1 MLHLPGLGWGSQAAE
16 GVAYNPGLELSRGHQ
31 GMGETASVA
40 VIVDPG
46 SVTDEQADP
55 LQKNLSEPQF
65 CHLQNGEEPYL
76 PLRRTLKKIPSPLLY
91 Q

>member
-31 GMGETASVA
+31 GMGETARVA

-46 SVTDEQADP
+46 SATDEQADP

-65 CHLQNGEEPYL
+65 CHLQ
-76 PLRRTLKKIPSPLLY
+76 TVT
-91 Q
+91 